1 MCWAG
6 THEREATITM
16 TLRPTTLRAR
26 LFLGT
31 SLATAAILLAA
42 GVLLYVSVRAS
53 LFAEFDLALK
63 SSAEALAALTEQVGP
78 NVRMEPEVHALLDY
92 TQKRRVPDYFSTWV
106 DGTRLIAASDSLA
119 GQALAHPT
127 PSVGASITMAIT
139 LPDGTPGRQTTM
151 SFVPAI
157 EDPPGHITP
166 GTHVATVTVARHT
179 KDLDR
184 KLLRL
189 LGLLTGVIALAT
201 LSAAGA
207 MLLVVRHGLRPL
219 GLMATRIQTIGKD
232 NLSERVEVSDAPPE
246 LTVVALRLN
255 ELLDRLESTMKRER
269 RFTADVA
276 HELRTPLAGI
286 AVLLDV
292 CATRPRTTDEYQRTL
307 DKCQRI
313 VRGMHAMVESL
324 MTIARADAGQLPVS
338 ISPVPL
344 AALVRDSWLSFEP
357 AAAAKEIKA
366 TFEIDPELI
375 VHTDAE
381 KLRMVMNN
389 LLDNAVG
396 HADVGGF
403 LRVEALHRGATSV
416 ELRVSNSGSILNDVQ
431 AARVFDR
438 FWQGDPARRNTG
450 VHCGLGLSLCREL
463 ITVLSGEI
471 SVSSEVGGT
480 FAVRVV
486 LPGADRPTPSE
497 PDDTTQPSDDLAGAP
512 QGV

>member
-1 MCWAG
+1 
-6 THEREATITM
+6 M
-16 TLRPTTLRAR
+16 TFRPTTLRAR

-63 SSAEALAALTEQVGP
+63 SSAEALAALTEQIGP
-78 NVRMEPEVHALLDY
+78 DVRMEPEVHAILDY

-106 DGTRLIAASDSLA
+106 EGNRLITASDSLA
-119 GQALAHPT
+119 GQPLAHPT
-127 PSVGASITMAIT
+127 PAIGASITTTVT
-139 LPDGTPGRQTTM
+139 LPDGTPGRQTTLT
-151 SFVPAI
+151 FIPAI
-157 EDPPGHITP
+157 ENPPGHITP
-166 GTHVATVTVARHT
+166 GTHVATVAVARHT

-189 LGLLTGVIALAT
+189 LGLLSVVIALAT
-201 LSAAGA
+201 LAAAGA

-219 GLMATRIQTIGKD
+219 GLMAARIQTIGKD
-232 NLSERVEVSDAPPE
+232 NLSERVELSDAPPE

-255 ELLDRLESTMKRER
+255 ELLDRLQTTVIRER

-292 CATRPRTTDEYQRTL
+292 CATRRRTTDEYERTL

-313 VRGMHAMVESL
+313 VHGMHAMVESL

-338 ISPVPL
+338 LSPVPL
-344 AALVRDSWLSFEP
+344 AALVHDCWSAFQT

-366 TFEIDPELI
+366 TFDIDPQLI
-375 VHTDAE
+375 AHTDPE
-381 KLRMVMNN
+381 KLRIIMNN
-389 LLDNAVG
+389 LLDNAVS
-396 HADVGGF
+396 HADTGGQ
-403 LRVEALHRGATSV
+403 LRLEARALDPTSI
-416 ELRVSNSGSILNDVQ
+416 ELRITNSGSILNDAQ
-431 AARVFDR
+431 AARAFDR

-463 ITVLSGEI
+463 IAVLSGEI
-471 SVSSEVGGT
+471 SISSHVGGT
-480 FAVRVV
+480 FTVRIV
-486 LPGADRPTPSE
+486 LPRADRPPSASE
-497 PDDTTQPSDDLAGAP
+497 SANKTQDSDDLARAP
-512 QGV
+512 QRA

>member
-1 MCWAG
+1 
-6 THEREATITM
+6 
-16 TLRPTTLRAR
+16 
-26 LFLGT
+26 
-31 SLATAAILLAA
+31 
-42 GVLLYVSVRAS
+42 LLYLSVRAS
-53 LFAEFDLALK
+53 LFAEFDFALK

-78 NVRMEPEVHALLDY
+78 NVRMEPEVHALPDY
-92 TQKRRVPDYFSTWV
+92 TQKRRMPDYFSTWI
-106 DGTRLIAASDSLA
+106 DGDHLIAASNSLA
-119 GQALAHPT
+119 GQTLAHPT
-127 PSVGASITMAIT
+127 PAVGASITTAVT
-139 LPDGTPGRQTTM
+139 LPDGTPGRQTTL

-166 GTHVATVTVARHT
+166 GTHVATLAVARHT

-189 LGLLTGVIALAT
+189 LGLLSVVIALAT
-201 LSAAGA
+201 LAAAGA
-207 MLLVVRHGLRPL
+207 MLLVVRRGLRPL
-219 GLMATRIQTIGKD
+219 GLMAARIQTIGKD
-232 NLSERVEVSDAPPE
+232 NLSKRVELSDAPPE

-255 ELLDRLESTMKRER
+255 ELLDRLQVTMIRER

-292 CATRPRTTDEYQRTL
+292 CATRRRTTEEYERTL

-313 VRGMHAMVESL
+313 VRAMHAMVESL

-344 AALVRDSWLSFEP
+344 AALVRDCWLTFET
-357 AAAAKEIKA
+357 AAAAKDLKA
-366 TFEIDPELI
+366 TFDIDPDLI
-375 VHTDAE
+375 AQTDPE

-389 LLDNAVG
+389 LFDNAVS
-396 HADVGGF
+396 HANTGGW
-403 LRVEALHRGATSV
+403 LRIEAHPLGPTSV
-416 ELRVSNSGSILNDVQ
+416 ELRISNSGSILNDAQ

-438 FWQGDPARRNTG
+438 FWQGDPARRHTG

-471 SVSSEVGGT
+471 SVSSQVGGA

-486 LPGADRPTPSE
+486 LPRSDRPSAP
-497 PDDTTQPSDDLAGAP
+497 QPHDSAAAPDLADAP
-512 QGV
+512 QRV

>member
-1 MCWAG
+1 
-6 THEREATITM
+6 M

-26 LFLGT
+26 LFVGT
-31 SLATAAILLAA
+31 SLAMAAILLAA
-42 GVLLYVSVRAS
+42 GVLLYLSVRAS

-78 NVRMEPEVHALLDY
+78 DVRMEPEVNALLDY
-92 TQKRRVPDYFSTWV
+92 TQKRRMPDYFSTWV
-106 DGTRLIAASDSLA
+106 DGDRLIEASDSLA

-127 PSVGASITMAIT
+127 PPVGTSITTAVT
-139 LPDGTPGRQTTM
+139 LPDGAPGRQTTL

-166 GTHVATVTVARHT
+166 GSHVATLAVARHT
-179 KDLDR
+179 RDLDR

-189 LGLLTGVIALAT
+189 LGLLTVVIALAT
-201 LSAAGA
+201 LAAAGA
-207 MLLVVRHGLRPL
+207 MLLVVRRGLRPL

-232 NLSERVEVSDAPPE
+232 NLSERIELSDAPPE

-255 ELLDRLESTMKRER
+255 ELLDRLQSTMTRER

-292 CATRPRTTDEYQRTL
+292 CATRPRTTDEYERTL

-324 MTIARADAGQLPVS
+324 LTIARADAGQLPVS
-338 ISPVPL
+338 LSAVPL
-344 AALVRDSWLSFEP
+344 AALVNDCWPAFET
-357 AAAAKEIKA
+357 AAAAKDLRA
-366 TFEIDPELI
+366 TFDIDPELI
-375 VHTDAE
+375 AHSDPE
-381 KLRMVMNN
+381 KLRMVLNN
-389 LLDNAVG
+389 LLDNAVS
-396 HADVGGF
+396 HANTGGQ
-403 LRVEALHRGATSV
+403 LRIEARALAPTSV
-416 ELRVSNSGSILNDVQ
+416 ELRISNSGSILNDVQ

-438 FWQGDPARRNTG
+438 FWQGDPARRHTG

-463 ITVLSGEI
+463 IAILSGEI
-471 SVSSEVGGT
+471 SVTSQVGGAFT
-480 FAVRVV
+480 VRVV
-486 LPGADRPTPSE
+486 LPRADRPSASE
-497 PDDTTQPSDDLAGAP
+497 PHDSSDATDLADAP
-512 QGV
+512 QRV

>member
-1 MCWAG
+1 
-6 THEREATITM
+6 M

-42 GVLLYVSVRAS
+42 GVLLYLSVRAA
-53 LFAEFDLALK
+53 LFADFDLALK
-63 SSAEALAALTEQVGP
+63 SSAEALAALTEQAGTQ
-78 NVRMEPEVHALLDY
+78 VRMEPEVHALLDY
-92 TQKRRVPDYFSTWV
+92 TQKRRLPDYFSTWI
-106 DGTRLIAASDSLA
+106 DGNRLIEASDSLA
-119 GQALAHPT
+119 GHSLAHPT
-127 PSVGASITMAIT
+127 PAVGASVTTAVT
-139 LPDGTPGRQTTM
+139 LPDGTPGRQTTL
-151 SFVPAI
+151 SFIPAI
-157 EDPPGHITP
+157 DDPPGHITP
-166 GTHVATVTVARHT
+166 GTHVATLAVARHT
-179 KDLDR
+179 RDLDR

-189 LGLLTGVIALAT
+189 LGLLTAVITLAT
-201 LSAAGA
+201 LAAAGA
-207 MLLVVRHGLRPL
+207 MLLVVRRGLRPL
-219 GLMATRIQTIGKD
+219 GLMAGRIQAIGKD
-232 NLSERVEVSDAPPE
+232 NLSERVELSDAPPE

-255 ELLDRLESTMKRER
+255 ELLDRLESTMMRER

-292 CATRPRTTDEYQRTL
+292 CATKPRTTDEYSRTL

-324 MTIARADAGQLPVS
+324 MTLARADAGQLPVA

-344 AALVRDSWLSFEP
+344 AGLVHDCWLAFESS
-357 AAAAKEIKA
+357 AAAKEIKA
-366 TFEIDPELI
+366 TFDIDAQLI

-389 LLDNAVG
+389 LLDNAVS
-396 HADVGGF
+396 HANTGGQ
-403 LRVEALHRGATSV
+403 LRVEARPLGANSI
-416 ELRVSNSGSILNDVQ
+416 ELRISNSGSILSDAQ
-431 AARVFDR
+431 AARAFDR
-438 FWQGDPARRNTG
+438 FWQGDPARRHTG

-463 ITVLSGEI
+463 VTVLSGDI

-486 LPGADRPTPSE
+486 LPRSDRSVASA
-497 PDDTTQPSDDLAGAP
+497 PDNRTQASDLAAAA
-512 QGV
+512 QRV

>member
-1 MCWAG
+1 MCWVG
-6 THEREATITM
+6 KHERKASTTM

-53 LFAEFDLALK
+53 LFAEFDMALK
-63 SSAEALAALTEQVGP
+63 SSAEALAALTEQAGTD
-78 NVRMEPEVHALLDY
+78 VRMEPEVHALLDY

-106 DGTRLIAASDSLA
+106 DGDHLIAASDSLA
-119 GQALAHPT
+119 GQPLAHPT
-127 PSVGASITMAIT
+127 PAVGASITTAVT

-166 GTHVATVTVARHT
+166 GTHVATVAVARHT
-179 KDLDR
+179 RDLDR

-189 LGLLTGVIALAT
+189 LGLLTAVITLAT
-201 LSAAGA
+201 LGAAGA
-207 MLLVVRHGLRPL
+207 MLLVVRRGLRPL
-219 GLMATRIQTIGKD
+219 GLLAGRIETIGTD
-232 NLSERVEVSDAPPE
+232 NLSQRVELSAAPPE

-255 ELLDRLESTMKRER
+255 ELLERLELTMSRER

-292 CATRPRTTDEYQRTL
+292 CATRPRTTDEYERTL

-324 MTIARADAGQLPVS
+324 MTIARADAGQLPIT

-344 AALVRDSWLSFEP
+344 AALVHDCWLAFKP
-357 AAAAKEIKA
+357 AAAAKEIKG
-366 TFEIDPELI
+366 TFDIDPELTLN
-375 VHTDAE
+375 TDAE

-389 LLDNAVG
+389 LVDNAV
-396 HADVGGF
+396 
-403 LRVEALHRGATSV
+403 S
-416 ELRVSNSGSILNDVQ
+416 
-431 AARVFDR
+431 
-438 FWQGDPARRNTG
+438 
-450 VHCGLGLSLCREL
+450 
-463 ITVLSGEI
+463 
-471 SVSSEVGGT
+471 
-480 FAVRVV
+480 
-486 LPGADRPTPSE
+486 
-497 PDDTTQPSDDLAGAP
+497 
-512 QGV
+512 